1 MRNHYTIV
9 RTLTILH
16 GLLLPAHKQQP
27 IGFLCAIFKEIIS
40 RITFNDK
47 INNIYILKK
56 IIILRHKKEKRKK
69 N

>member
-16 GLLLPAHKQQP
+16 GLLPAHEKQP
-27 IGFLCAIFKEIIS
+27 LGFLCAIFKEIIS
-40 RITFNDK
+40 RITFNNK

-56 IIILRHKKEKRKK
+56 IIILRHKKEKRKM